1 MSTHQISFAI
11 RGMYCAKCA
20 VKIQATLAQ
29 LDGIIAAQVNY
40 ASERASVVY
49 DPARVYTVA
58 MVEAVRSLGFET
70 TLDHV
75 TLNVRD
81 MIYASSA
88 HTVERIIRRAEGV
101 VNASVDLRT
110 GRVNVTALP
119 ESASLDYF
127 EVLLMWLGFRR
138 VDDERIMHN
147 AGRVAGSDIRLSE
160 SPRRNAVSG
169 FVIRCLLLIGA
180 AILLI
185 MGALNHLGSFAVAT
199 ELPSPFWL
207 IALAAFTLVGA
218 GEPFYLRAFAVL
230 MRGEFD
236 ASVLIAFVT
245 SATFFG
251 GLVLVLI
258 TGDTQAVPAW
268 SGWGALVLAAILTA
282 GWFIAR
288 ALALWVWPRFRHT
301 VPSNNLAAMTAPQ
314 SQVTS
319 ESTQPDA
326 MTGSVFARH

>member
-49 DPARVYTVA
+49 DPARVHMAA
-58 MVEAVRSLGFET
+58 MIDAVRSMGFDT
-70 TLDHV
+70 TLERR
-75 TLNVRD
+75 TLTVRD
-81 MIYASSA
+81 LIYASSA
-88 HTVERIIRRAEGV
+88 HTVERIMHRAEGV
-101 VNASVDLRT
+101 VDASVDLRA
-110 GRVNVTALP
+110 GRVTLTTLP
-119 ESASLDYF
+119 EHASRDSF
-127 EVLLMWLGFRR
+127 QVLLTWLGFPSA
-138 VDDERIMHN
+138 V
-147 AGRVAGSDIRLSE
+147 GSRPN
-160 SPRRNAVSG
+160 SPAG
-169 FVIRCLLLIGA
+169 FVVRGLLVIGA
-180 AILLI
+180 AILLMI
-185 MGALNHLGSFAVAT
+185 GTLNHLGIFAVAT